1 MISFF
6 YMWLLKNRNYLIKF
20 FYFPF
25 KHSTFR
31 MMSSVQCKNVI
42 QEKIQWKHPW
52 NIISFSSSNVEEIL
66 CWGSPKR
73 VMGKRKLLW
82 NIPAVALNHHSKNIW
97 STVSVKTYFQT
108 SIDHNSNSWLACMF
122 GVQPIISR
130 LLTVF
135 QSNKAISMSKM
146 HSWIWS
152 RLYCLFCQD

>member
-1 MISFF
+1 MIHLLGVDTCKSTIIFS
-6 YMWLLKNRNYLIKF
+6 LSLKNILHLEWSILY
-20 FYFPF
+20 
-25 KHSTFR
+25 
-31 MMSSVQCKNVI
+31 NVI

-82 NIPAVALNHHSKNIW
+82 NIPAVALNHHFKINFLIW
-97 STVSVKTYFQT
+97 NTVSVKTYFKT
-108 SIDHNSNSWLACMF
+108 SIDRNSSSWLSCMF
-122 GVQPIISR
+122 AVQPIISR